1 MAFFRRA
8 FFVVAVVFVVSL
20 PGARAQ
26 QFTPAFAAALQQI
39 DAKIAADFARD
50 GIGGMSIGVVSGSGL
65 IWSKHYGYAEAET
78 KRVATNDT
86 DYRIGS
92 ITKQFTV
99 LALLQL
105 VDQGKMRTSDP
116 IEKYVPEIKAV
127 QGAPPGAPPIT
138 ILQVGTMMSGLA
150 REPECPNHSVGPVS
164 IWQQKVL
171 GCLPKTKYQFEP
183 GRQYLYSNIG
193 YATLGLAIERAG
205 GQPYITQVT
214 DRIFKPLGMARSAFD
229 ATPMVR
235 SNLAHGYVR
244 PNGGGAPSR
253 AGADAELDGRGYRVP
268 NGAIFSTIND
278 MAKFVAFELGNGPE
292 TVLKKDPQNFNYAV
306 VYSAPTAGNGAMAS
320 GYGLGFQVVRRG
332 EVVML
337 GHGGSTEGYHAAAL
351 FHRSSK
357 LGVIVLRNCD
367 SCVVDAQPVAVEVL
381 TLLAN
386 AAK

>member
-1 MAFFRRA
+1 MAAFRRA
-8 FFVVAVVFVVSL
+8 LIIAVAFVAWL
-20 PGARAQ
+20 PATRAQ
-26 QFTPAFAAALQQI
+26 QADSTRLALALKQI
-39 DAKIAADFARD
+39 DAKLAADFDRD
-50 GIGGMSIGVVSGSGL
+50 GIGGMSVGVVAESGL

-105 VDQGKMRTSDP
+105 IEQGKMRTSDP

-164 IWQQKVL
+164 IWQKKVL
-171 GCLPKTKYQFEP
+171 ECLPKTKYQFEP

-214 DRIFKPLGMARSAFD
+214 ERVFKPLGMTRSAFD
-229 ATPMVR
+229 ATPLVR

-278 MAKFVAFELGNGPE
+278 MAKFVMFELGSGPE
-292 TVLKKDPQNFNYAV
+292 TVLKKDTQGFNYAV
-306 VYSAPTAGNGAMAS
+306 VYTAPTSGNGAMAS

-351 FHRSSK
+351 FHRTSK

-367 SCVVDAQPVAVEVL
+367 SCTVDAQPVAVEVL
-381 TLLAN
+381 SQLAN
-386 AAK
+386 AVK

>member
-1 MAFFRRA
+1 MRTRSLVVVLAF
-8 FFVVAVVFVVSL
+8 VACL

-26 QFTPAFAAALQQI
+26 QAAPPALAAALAQI
-39 DAKIAADFARD
+39 DTRLAADFARD
-50 GIGGMSIGVVSGSGL
+50 GIGGMSIGVVSGSDL

-78 KRVATNDT
+78 KRVATNET

-105 VDQGKMRTSDP
+105 VEQGKLRVSDP

-127 QGAPPGAPPIT
+127 QGAPAGASPIT
-138 ILQVGTMMSGLA
+138 ILQVGTMMSGLE
-150 REPECPNHSVGPVS
+150 REPGCPNHSVGPVS
-164 IWQQKVL
+164 IWQKKVL
-171 GCLPKTKYQFEP
+171 ECLAQTKYQYEP

-214 DRIFKPLGMARSAFD
+214 ERIFKPLGMTRSAYD
-229 ATPMVR
+229 ATPVVR
-235 SNLAHGYVR
+235 TNLAHGYVR
-244 PNGGGAPSR
+244 PSGGGAPSR
-253 AGADAELDGRGYRVP
+253 VGADAELEGRGYRVP

-278 MAKFVAFELGNGPE
+278 LAKFVAFELGAGPE
-292 TVLKKDPQNFNYAV
+292 TVLKKDPQNFNYAI

-320 GYGLGFQVVRRG
+320 GYGLGFQILRRG
-332 EVVML
+332 DVVMY

-351 FHRSSK
+351 FNRPSR

-367 SCVVDAQPVAVEVL
+367 SCTVDAQPVAAHVL
-381 TLLAN
+381 TELVTV
-386 AAK
+386 K